1 MAKVFPPLGD
11 KLAESAVLHLVLLTG
26 ACLECRGEGGR
37 QAHNLGRAAGVW
49 ATCRPYLLPP

>member
-26 ACLECRGEGGR
+26 ACLECRGEGEGR
-37 QAHNLGRAAGVW
+37 L
-49 ATCRPYLLPP
+49 TT